1 MNRKGKRKLK
11 KRIQEEK
18 VEDSNSEKKR
28 KLEKEIDQVKNSE
41 AYFLFS
47 YVEQKLVVSE
57 RFHFHFFL
65 AFRKILCPSPNYPT
79 ALFGMFILKSFY
91 SCFKENKA
99 VDN

>member
-1 MNRKGKRKLK
+1 M
-11 KRIQEEK
+11 
-18 VEDSNSEKKR
+18 

>member
-1 MNRKGKRKLK
+1 MKF
-11 KRIQEEK
+11 
-18 VEDSNSEKKR
+18 
-28 KLEKEIDQVKNSE
+28 EKEIDQVKNSE

-79 ALFGMFILKSFY
+79 ALFGMFISSFY

-99 VDN
+99 VDNWHVKGGPCSKSGKWWKLIHS